1 MKDAAISTADFID
14 CQASSDRVPPL
25 PLTCR
30 TVLRA
35 LPPLSVFLLLC
46 NACRGAAA
54 ETGSSSHSL
63 QEVFRWEDTI
73 TLEEPPGIITVRPTV
88 KFDSGG
94 GFLVADLRETEI
106 RRYAANGRL
115 IHHWGDE
122 GPGPW
127 EFQTLAG
134 AVRSGNRIY
143 AADRGGKILVFGAG
157 GERDTIVQAPLMPI
171 YDIHAIGTG
180 DSLLLLTGRLTDQAR
195 GELLHLWNMK
205 TYRIVHSFFPVPPH
219 PERLAQAYRFAGYP
233 SVAMRGDTIATS
245 FSLSDSLSFFSV
257 DGRQLPSLA
266 LPFRNF
272 RPIRRAPPNTD
283 LQRDREIW
291 LEEFSRISQVFWSGD
306 GSFYVQYFDMKD
318 TQPQWRLLR
327 VDRQGNARFELQD
340 SPRLLAASAS
350 DTRLYFVTPG
360 SEVPNRW
367 SVATAIN

>member
-1 MKDAAISTADFID
+1 MKDSALSKADFID
-14 CQASSDRVPPL
+14 CQASSDRVPPP

-30 TVLRA
+30 SVLRS
-35 LPPLSVFLLLC
+35 LTPLSVFLLLC
-46 NACRGAAA
+46 GACRGAAA
-54 ETGSSSHSL
+54 ETGSSSHDL

-88 KFDSGG
+88 KFDSAG
-94 GFLVADLRETEI
+94 GFLIADLRETEI
-106 RRYAANGRL
+106 RRYTAAGRL

-143 AADRGGKILVFGAG
+143 AADRGGKILVFRTG
-157 GERDTIVQAPLMPI
+157 GERDTLVQAPLMPI
-171 YDIHAIGTG
+171 YDLYSVGAG
-180 DSLLLLTGRLTDQAR
+180 DSLLLLTGRLTDQSR
-195 GELLHLWNMK
+195 NELLHLWNTK
-205 TYRIVHSFFPVPPH
+205 THRIVRSFFPVPPH
-219 PERLAQAYRFAGYP
+219 PERLENAYRFAGYP
-233 SVAMRGDTIATS
+233 SVAIRADTIVAS

-257 DGRQLPSLA
+257 DGRHFPGLA

-272 RPIRRAPPNTD
+272 RPLRRPPPD
-283 LQRDREIW
+283 SDSPRERQTW

-306 GSFYVQYFDMKD
+306 GSFYVQYFDLKD

-350 DTRLYFVTPG
+350 DTRLYFVTPS
-360 SEVPNRW
+360 SEVTNRW
-367 SVATAIN
+367 SIATAFN